1 MRWTSSLKRVGRPPL
16 WRRWLLAVATVG
28 TWGCGSQ
35 AYQQRLEETVTYFEY
50 RDRVNREL
58 GRAWSEKGISL
69 QPPRQFRLV
78 PAPAVPA
85 FADGDEEA
93 AFIDSSEDPRQP
105 HYLGVELP
113 GLVAAW
119 EARVDVETGD
129 SQGLQTA
136 YLYVLSNYDRY
147 LQQQSDDGA
156 PADPL
161 LLITDAENQVSRAVG
176 VFLQEE
182 RSRSGQEKNRR
193 YGETVPGGLPD
204 TKYHPQQQFTAVTFS
219 PEVQP
224 TDVPIEMQL
233 YEWEGKKTQVAI
245 LMVYPAGISPREDLP
260 NRLLFALETFQASD
274 QLPSV
279 AGSGSTAPGPA
290 SQRGPAF

>member
-1 MRWTSSLKRVGRPPL
+1 MRWTSSSKRVGRPP
-16 WRRWLLAVATVG
+16 WGRYWLLAVVATCP
-28 TWGCGSQ
+28 WGCGSQ
-35 AYQQRLEETVTYFEY
+35 IYQQRLEETVSYFEY

-58 GRAWSEKGISL
+58 GRAWSGKDISL

-78 PAPAVPA
+78 PAPAASVSD
-85 FADGDEEA
+85 DGET

-105 HYLGVELP
+105 HYLGIELP

-119 EARVDVETGD
+119 EAGVDVETGD
-129 SQGLQTA
+129 SQGVQTA

-147 LQQQSDDGA
+147 LQQQRGDGDA
-156 PADPL
+156 ADPL
-161 LLITDAENQVSRAVG
+161 MLITDVENQVSRAVG
-176 VFLQEE
+176 VYLEE
-182 RSRSGQEKNRR
+182 GKSRSGQQKNRR
-193 YGETVPGGLPD
+193 YTETVPGGLPD
-204 TKYHPQQQFTAVTFS
+204 TKYRPQQQFTAITFA

-233 YEWEGKKTQVAI
+233 YEWEGKKIQVAI

-274 QLPSV
+274 RIPSL
-279 AGSGSTAPGPA
+279 AGSGSTSPGPG
-290 SQRGPAF
+290 SQRRAAF